1 MLFFGEIFFTSSA
14 FIMAHRSQENKNLI
28 LKERKIFANN
38 LKKARLEAGLTQ
50 EDLVKRTNLT
60 QAFISD
66 VETGKSTVSLDNA
79 SLLADAVG
87 QPLWQLQRPSEK

>member
-1 MLFFGEIFFTSSA
+1 
-14 FIMAHRSQENKNLI
+14 MAHRSEENKNLI
-28 LKERKIFANN
+28 HKERKIFASN

-87 QPLWQLQRPSEK
+87 QPLWKLQKPSEK